1 MALESILLWVLILAL
16 VILLAILISMIKDLR
31 AEVAYN
37 QRVHMSDNSMQTER
51 YWKLVHE
58 VDMIREFLNVEVVQ
72 SQKRMVKKHD

>member
-1 MALESILLWVLILAL
+1 MGLILAL

>member
-1 MALESILLWVLILAL
+1 
-16 VILLAILISMIKDLR
+16 MIKDLR